1 MLNGK
6 NQQPMRY
13 VVLWTRVDRHQGK
26 SKMSIYRLY
35 NNYKNPSIDYII
47 REDHGLVLGEV
58 NVSGPE
64 QGIPIKFTQALK
76 SESFKTS

>member
-6 NQQPMRY
+6 NQQPIRY

-35 NNYKNPSIDYII
+35 NNYKNPSINYII

-58 NVSGPE
+58 NVSGP
-64 QGIPIKFTQALK
+64 QYVN
-76 SESFKTS
+76 